1 MTFVSFFLSGSVK
14 FHKKLIYRYLLIVL
28 SLWIYNFDVIFWVLT
43 KIFEF
48 IIDIFFSKMTTKIIS
63 NDCTEQVHINQ
74 IMNSEK
80 KKFQL
85 TQQRFDLLDMRLRL
99 SQTLS
104 SNSSINL
111 KQMCIHGRQFR
122 KS

>member
-1 MTFVSFFLSGSVK
+1 MTLVSFILSGSVK
-14 FHKKLIYRYLLIVL
+14 FHKKLIYKYLLFVL
-28 SLWIYNFDVIFWVLT
+28 SLWIYNFDVTFWVLT